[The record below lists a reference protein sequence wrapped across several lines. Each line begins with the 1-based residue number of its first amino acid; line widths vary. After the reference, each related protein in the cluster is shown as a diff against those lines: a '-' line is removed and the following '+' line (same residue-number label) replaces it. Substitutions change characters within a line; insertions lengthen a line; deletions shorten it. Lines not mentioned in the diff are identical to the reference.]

1 MYAYIYTHVLT
12 HFIQSAG
19 GFVEIS
25 VRRRRRWWRSQT
37 GPAFGCRVGGGGGG
51 IRPLACSPLGG
62 LPLHPVGQE
71 EVVTRG
77 LVAAMVGAMDG
88 GISIGT
94 WPVGS
99 GGGGTS
105 ISIRPIIGGGGRWQY
120 YRHAGAPAASV
131 SGRSLA
137 AAVDGGRCTV
147 AAMVGAMYYAR
158 LTRSKT
164 FAAMMRDY
172 HGDAFVGKPIGLGV
186 AGKIGRLGTELVQ
199 PCGWIVQL

>member
-1 MYAYIYTHVLT
+1 MYAYMYTHVLT

-19 GFVEIS
+19 GFVETS

-37 GPAFGCRVGGGGGG
+37 GPAFGCRVGGGG

-94 WPVGS
+94 WPCIAMSVEGPMKHS
-99 GGGGTS
+99 NADVSS
-105 ISIRPIIGGGGRWQY
+105 IW
-120 YRHAGAPAASV
+120 AV
-131 SGRSLA
+131 KSLA
-137 AAVDGGRCTV
+137 TATSSVNKHMLSPDQ
-147 AAMVGAMYYAR
+147 
-158 LTRSKT
+158 
-164 FAAMMRDY
+164 
-172 HGDAFVGKPIGLGV
+172 
-186 AGKIGRLGTELVQ
+186 KI
-199 PCGWIVQL
+199 I